1 MSILPLTALRAFDK
15 VAEHLS
21 FTRAAE
27 ALHVTQSAVSQQVA
41 QLEERV
47 GKRLVERSGRSLRLT
62 PHGELLAAA
71 CQRSFTTLE
80 RTLQR
85 ISRGGEGRALHL
97 KLPPTFAMKWLMPR
111 LPGFQVLHPQLEL
124 HISTSVHPVD
134 FESEDVDIGMQR
146 AAQPDP
152 GLHAIAVMEE
162 RGLLVCAPHL
172 WGQRKAQLAEL
183 ESMTLLHS
191 ANRPD
196 DWPLWLKLVGAPA
209 LKPANQIEF
218 SFSLL
223 MDQAAIEGLGVCLAQ
238 PEFVQDDLS
247 AGRLIAPFDQVVST
261 GRKHF
266 IVCPDRLRHDPA
278 VAQFFA
284 WMQSDANRH
293 QGKAERPR

>member
-1 MSILPLTALRAFDK
+1 MSTLPLTALRAFEK

-21 FTRAAE
+21 YTRAAE

-62 PHGELLAAA
+62 GHGELLAAA
-71 CQRSFTTLE
+71 CQRSFGALE

-85 ISRGGEGRALHL
+85 VSRGGDGQALQF

-124 HISTSVHPVD
+124 HINTSVQPVD
-134 FESEDVDIGMQR
+134 FESEDVDVGMQR
-146 AAQPDP
+146 ASEPDP
-152 GLHAIAVMEE
+152 GLHGISVMDE
-162 RGLLVCAPHL
+162 GGILVCSPRL
-172 WGQRKAQLAEL
+172 WGRRKARVAEL
-183 ESMTLLHS
+183 ATMTLLHS

-196 DWPLWLKLVGAPA
+196 DWPLWLSLMGAPQ

-223 MDQAAIEGLGVCLAQ
+223 MYQAAIEGLGVGIAQ
-238 PEFVQDDLS
+238 PEFVEEDLAS
-247 AGRLIAPFDQVVST
+247 GRLVAPFKQVVST

-266 IVCPDRLRHDPA
+266 LVCPARGRHDPA
-278 VAQFFA
+278 VARFFS
-284 WMQSDANRH
+284 WVQSGANAH
-293 QGKAERPR
+293 CVTHEH

>member
-1 MSILPLTALRAFDK
+1 MSILPLTALRAFEK

-47 GKRLVERSGRSLRLT
+47 GKRLVERSGRALRLT

-71 CQRSFTTLE
+71 CQRSFSALE
-80 RTLQR
+80 RALQR
-85 ISRGGEGRALHL
+85 VSRGGDGRALQF

-124 HISTSVHPVD
+124 HLSTSVQPVD
-134 FESEDVDIGMQR
+134 FESEDVDIGMLR
-146 AAQPDP
+146 AAEPDP
-152 GLHAIAVMEE
+152 GLHAMSVMDEC
-162 RGLLVCAPHL
+162 GILVCSPRL
-172 WGQRKAQLAEL
+172 WGQREARPAEL
-183 ESMTLLHS
+183 ASMTLLHS

-196 DWPLWLKLVGAPA
+196 DWPLWLRLMGVPD

-223 MDQAAIEGLGVCLAQ
+223 MYQAAIEGLGVAIAQ
-238 PEFVQDDLS
+238 PEFVEEELAS
-247 AGRLIAPFDQVVST
+247 GRLIAPFEQVVAT

-266 IVCPDRLRHDPA
+266 LVCPARLRHDPA
-278 VAQFFA
+278 IAGFFS
-284 WMQSDANRH
+284 WVQSDA
-293 QGKAERPR
+293 KAHRATQTR